1 MARHPC
7 GVGADGMLTPM
18 AEQFLSGRRVT
29 GGAPLTDAT
38 GSRKVAGTRYLAC
51 TPSVFRKIEAPI
63 FEYPFETM
71 RQPVRPNVERLRR
84 RKLVGMNY
92 EELHL
97 LIDKPRGIGI
107 CC

>member
-1 MARHPC
+1 
-7 GVGADGMLTPM
+7 M
-18 AEQFLSGRRVT
+18 AEQFLSGRAGDRR
-29 GGAPLTDAT
+29 GAADRRKRLTKSCGD
-38 GSRKVAGTRYLAC
+38 SLLCVYPQRIRE
-51 TPSVFRKIEAPI
+51 IEAAI

-84 RKLVGMNY
+84 RGLVGMNY